1 MISHVGDVLV
11 IGRVPHACGPQ
22 LPSTSSMPQC
32 SRSAT
37 RPGMTLPLPPS
48 SAIAEE
54 ALTDSRQP
62 ATAGHPLE

>member
-1 MISHVGDVLV
+1 MISRVGDVLV
-11 IGRVPHACGPQ
+11 MGAGAACLRASIALDEQHA
-22 LPSTSSMPQC
+22 SVSC
-32 SRSAT
+32 SAR

>member
-11 IGRVPHACGPQ
+11 IGRPQ